1 MSISRRCQDDL
12 PRLARRLDADA
23 HRIRQ
28 RVFAA
33 IVVPFWMAFGLF
45 WAAVGGDWA
54 ASSEVLGW
62 PLLAVADYEFVGLTP
77 VLVGDE
83 PHGWVSIGMRPTGL
97 VALGLQ
103 PTGVIAVG
111 LLPIG
116 AVSVGVVAL
125 GLLPLGCVA
134 AGLVSI
140 GTVSAAW
147 LSFGSRLSLGWF
159 ALGDGPRKGTSI
171 GAYAWGNRAHGLLFE
186 KRRLREALDARP
198 ANEGAQSIVP
208 RGRQG
213 DLRRLARRLDGT
225 DAHRL
230 RRCAFWTGVVAC
242 TMAIAVSPFA
252 LWDSLASTEVLGRPL
267 VAVGNYEFVGGRAV
281 FVGDEPRG
289 WAWVSIGLRPT
300 GFVAIGVAPAGV
312 IALGLV
318 PQGVVSVGMVAIDLL
333 PFGCAVF
340 GLVSYGMVS
349 FGWISFGRAC
359 VGWYALG
366 DGAMGA
372 YAWGNQVACGFLFA
386 RRRSWKTLGNGSAN
400 EGNNGREQHGQ

>member
-116 AVSVGVVAL
+116 VLSLGLVAL
-125 GLLPLGCVA
+125 GLFPLGCIA
-134 AGLVSI
+134 AGLVSF
-140 GTVSAAW
+140 GTVSAGW

-159 ALGDGPRKGTSI
+159 ALWALPRKGTSI
-171 GAYAWGNRAHGLLFE
+171 GAYAWGNRAHGL
-186 KRRLREALDARP
+186 
-198 ANEGAQSIVP
+198 
-208 RGRQG
+208 
-213 DLRRLARRLDGT
+213 
-225 DAHRL
+225 
-230 RRCAFWTGVVAC
+230 
-242 TMAIAVSPFA
+242 
-252 LWDSLASTEVLGRPL
+252 
-267 VAVGNYEFVGGRAV
+267 V
-281 FVGDEPRG
+281 FDHCCPINIR
-289 WAWVSIGLRPT
+289 
-300 GFVAIGVAPAGV
+300 
-312 IALGLV
+312 
-318 PQGVVSVGMVAIDLL
+318 M
-333 PFGCAVF
+333 
-340 GLVSYGMVS
+340 
-349 FGWISFGRAC
+349 
-359 VGWYALG
+359 
-366 DGAMGA
+366 
-372 YAWGNQVACGFLFA
+372 
-386 RRRSWKTLGNGSAN
+386 
-400 EGNNGREQHGQ
+400 